1 MTALLRHGEW
11 ATASDRRSLAITAS
25 EEAALIAGLLQGDEA
40 TYLSLTQLH
49 SGAMLRIAKLYVSS
63 HATAEDVV
71 QETWLAVWNGLSRF
85 EQRCSLKTWIFDILT
100 NKARTASRRERRCIP
115 DNGFAQREFERCGG
129 GVSSHRFFDSRHP
142 QWPLHWKQPP
152 LPWDRTA
159 EDSVIAAEAVQVV
172 LTAINDLPRSQRLVI
187 SLRDVECWTATEV
200 CEYLGVSANN
210 QRVLLHRARSTVRQ
224 RLETFHSDGRGT
236 EIASS

>member
-1 MTALLRHGEW
+1 MSLLGLGQRP
-11 ATASDRRSLAITAS
+11 TASDRRSWGITAS
-25 EEAALIAGLLQGDEA
+25 EEGELVAGLLRGDEA
-40 TYLSLTQLH
+40 IYLSLTQRH

-115 DNGFAQREFERCGG
+115 DNGFAQREFEGCSG
-129 GVSSHRFFDSRHP
+129 GVSPHRFFDSRHP

-152 LPWDRTA
+152 LPWDRAA

-172 LTAINDLPRSQRLVI
+172 LTAINDLPQSQRLVI

-200 CEYLGVSANN
+200 CDYLGVSANN

-224 RLETFHSDGRGT
+224 RLETFHGNGRGT
-236 EIASS
+236 KVARS